1 MFLLKK
7 CIISM
12 NKSLIMC
19 LSFIVLGLGNVGIL
33 AAASATS
40 SNIQAIE
47 TAVAAFKTIGTLR
60 KEFPIN
66 ADAIA
71 GAYAGALQALVQEV
85 DASAGLSL
93 DSNVLAAIDEIKN
106 ENEPLLAAQVI
117 DKSLQHVFFQTV
129 LDRITSVRDNFD
141 SSTTVA
147 LGQKWDEATA
157 AFQAIKSTAARE
169 NKVISADKQ
178 SIVTGSNPALDIQ
191 ITEALARGKTALNKT
206 NSTEDKI
213 TVSIERQVIR
223 IALARA
229 YYIGVLRE
237 VAGILS
243 NKDDLEGAR
252 EAQKE
257 GEIFYRIIESFITK
271 DNPLGNLLIKAQ
283 LTGNVANVGAD
294 QIVSELNKGFI
305 GRVKAELKA
314 NESSAGT
321 DRGRAMEVAEEA
333 WLYANIFL
341 PDLEIR
347 LSATLRSNMESA
359 LNNLKSASSA
369 NDVSKASGA
378 RQTISDI
385 LTNYESEL
393 ELAKYNKTNDTSFII
408 DGAVS
413 SFGEIVKLRKIPP
426 VDSVAIAAQ
435 YAGDLQQLTQFVD
448 QVYGLSIDQDILAAI
463 GLIKNGNQNAT
474 LDAQAG
480 QAIDKSLQRVFALAV
495 YNRLILVSDHFD
507 DLATD
512 ELALEWDRAYAAY
525 LAIIGTAAKEEKV
538 LSADK
543 QKIKNGNNP
552 DIDDQ
557 ITLAFIQGRQALSK
571 QNTDGR
577 INVAIARENIVIPL
591 VRAFLNR
598 ALHYTGLIID
608 NRDAD
613 VNKANE
619 VRVEGEFFYRIV
631 EGFVSQDNPSGSNR
645 VKASLTGNLAN
656 VVANENFIE
665 INKGIVGQVK
675 RDLNLVKS
683 AVGADKNQAILA
695 AERVSLYARIF
706 LSDLELR
713 LSSLQRVKME
723 NALQDLKESS
733 ETGNESKALAA
744 QAAII
749 EIISAYENELI

>member
-19 LSFIVLGLGNVGIL
+19 LSFIVLGLGNVGML
-33 AAASATS
+33 AAASGTS

-71 GAYAGALQALVQEV
+71 GAYAGALQALVQEA

-169 NKVISADKQ
+169 NKIISADKQ

-283 LTGNVANVGAD
+283 LMGNVANVGAD
-294 QIVSELNKGFI
+294 HIVSELNKGFI

-314 NESSAGT
+314 NESSVGT

-333 WLYANIFL
+333 LLYANIFL

-347 LSATLRSNMESA
+347 LSAPLRSNMESA
-359 LNNLKSASSA
+359 LNDLKSASNA
-369 NDVSKASGA
+369 GDVTKATGA
-378 RQTISDI
+378 RKTVSDI
-385 LTNYESEL
+385 LASYESEL
-393 ELAKYNKTNDTSFII
+393 ELAKYSKTHDTAIII
-408 DGAVS
+408 DGAVTA
-413 SFGEIVKLRKIPP
+413 FQAIGVLRKQFPINAE
-426 VDSVAIAAQ
+426 AIAAE
-435 YAGDLQQLTQFVD
+435 YDGDLQQLTKIVD
-448 QVYGLSIDQDILAAI
+448 QLYGLSIDQDILAAI
-463 GLIKNGNQNAT
+463 EFIKNENQVLLA
-474 LDAQAG
+474 A

-495 YNRLILVSDHFD
+495 YNRLTLVSDHFD
-507 DLATD
+507 DLTTD

-525 LAIIGTAAKEEKV
+525 QAIAGTAARENKV
-538 LSADK
+538 LTADK
-543 QKIKNGNNP
+543 QTIKTGSNP

-557 ITLAFIQGRQALSK
+557 ITLAFVQGRQALSK
-571 QNTDGR
+571 GSADDGL
-577 INVAIARENIVIPL
+577 NVAIARENIVIPL
-591 VRAFLNR
+591 ARSFLIGVLR
-598 ALHYTGLIID
+598 EIEGIISD
-608 NRDAD
+608 RDAD
-613 VNKANE
+613 VDEAREKQI
-619 VRVEGEFFYRIV
+619 EGEFFYRIV
-631 EGFVSQDNPSGSNR
+631 EGFISQDNPSGNSR
-645 VKASLTGNLAN
+645 IKAQLTGDMAN
-656 VVANENFIE
+656 VVANEVVSE
-665 INKGIVGQVK
+665 ISRGIIGQVNRI
-675 RDLNLVKS
+675 RDQLES
-683 AVGADKNQAILA
+683 AFGDDKNQAVLA
-695 AERVSLYARIF
+695 AERLSLYVGIF
-706 LSDLELR
+706 LPDLELR
-713 LSSLQRVKME
+713 LGSLQRVRME
-723 NALQDLKESS
+723 NALQDVKESS
-733 ETGNESKALAA
+733 ETGDESKALAA

>member
-19 LSFIVLGLGNVGIL
+19 LGFVVLGLGNVGIL

-40 SNIQAIE
+40 SNVQAIE

-71 GAYAGALQALVQEV
+71 GAYAGALQALVQEA

-141 SSTTVA
+141 SSATAA
-147 LGQKWDEATA
+147 LGQKWDEAAA

-257 GEIFYRIIESFITK
+257 GEIFYRIIESSIVK
-271 DNPLGNLLIKAQ
+271 DNPLGNLLIKAR
-283 LTGNVANVGAD
+283 LTGNVANVGVD

-314 NESSAGT
+314 NESSVGT

-333 WLYANIFL
+333 LLYANIFL

-347 LSATLRSNMESA
+347 LSAALRSNMENA
-359 LNNLKSASSA
+359 LNDLKNASNA
-369 NDVSKASGA
+369 GDVTKAAGA
-378 RQTISDI
+378 RQTVSDI
-385 LTNYESEL
+385 LASYESEL
-393 ELAKYNKTNDTSFII
+393 ELAKYSKAHDTAIII
-408 DGAVS
+408 DGAVTA
-413 SFGEIVKLRKIPP
+413 FRAIGVLRKQFPINAE
-426 VDSVAIAAQ
+426 AIAAE
-435 YAGDLQQLTQFVD
+435 YDGDLQQLTQIVD
-448 QVYGLSIDQDILAAI
+448 QLYGLSIDQDILAAI
-463 GLIKNGNQNAT
+463 EFIKNENQVLLA
-474 LDAQAG
+474 A
-480 QAIDKSLQRVFALAV
+480 QAIDKSLQRVFALVV
-495 YNRLILVSDHFD
+495 YNRITLVNDHFN
-507 DLATD
+507 DLTTD

-525 LAIIGTAAKEEKV
+525 QAIAGTAARENKV
-538 LSADK
+538 LTADK
-543 QKIKNGNNP
+543 QTIKTGSNP

-557 ITLAFIQGRQALSK
+557 ITLAFLQGRQALNKENADDWLNAS
-571 QNTDGR
+571 
-577 INVAIARENIVIPL
+577 IARENIVIPL
-591 VRAFLNR
+591 VRSFLIGVLR
-598 ALHYTGLIID
+598 
-608 NRDAD
+608 
-613 VNKANE
+613 E
-619 VRVEGEFFYRIV
+619 VEGIISDRSADIDSAREKQIEGEYFYRIV
-631 EGFVSQDNPSGSNR
+631 EGFISQDNPSGNNR
-645 VKASLTGNLAN
+645 IKAQLTGDMAN
-656 VVANENFIE
+656 VIANEVVSE
-665 INKGIVGQVK
+665 ISRGIIGQVNRI
-675 RDLNLVKS
+675 RDQLES
-683 AVGADKNQAILA
+683 SFGDDKNQAVLA
-695 AERVSLYARIF
+695 AERLSLYVGIF
-706 LSDLELR
+706 LPDLELR
-713 LSSLQRVKME
+713 LGSLQRVRME
-723 NALQDLKESS
+723 NALQDVKESS
-733 ETGNESKALAA
+733 ETGDESKALAA
-744 QAAII
+744 QATII

>member
-19 LSFIVLGLGNVGIL
+19 LGFIVLGLGNVGIL

-71 GAYAGALQALVQEV
+71 GAYAGALQALVQEA

-93 DSNVLAAIDEIKN
+93 DSNVLTAIDEIKN

-141 SSTTVA
+141 SSTTAA
-147 LGQKWDEATA
+147 LGQKWDEAAA

-257 GEIFYRIIESFITK
+257 GEIFYRIIESFIVK
-271 DNPLGNLLIKAQ
+271 DNPLGNLLIKAR
-283 LTGNVANVGAD
+283 LTGNVANVGVD

-314 NESSAGT
+314 NESSVGT

-333 WLYANIFL
+333 LLYANIFI

-347 LSATLRSNMESA
+347 MGASARSNLESA
-359 LNNLKSASSA
+359 LNNLKSASNG
-369 NDVSKASGA
+369 NDVSKSSTA
-378 RQTISDI
+378 RQAISDI
-385 LTNYESEL
+385 LASYEGEL
-393 ELAKYNKTNDTSFII
+393 DLAKYNKAKDTSLIV

-413 SFGEIVKLRKIPP
+413 SFKTIGTLRKTNPINPE
-426 VDSVAIAAQ
+426 AIAAE

-448 QVYGLSIDQDILAAI
+448 QIYGLSIDQDILTAI
-463 GLIKNGNQNAT
+463 ESIKKGNQIA
-474 LDAQAG
+474 LAG
-480 QAIDKSLQRVFALAV
+480 QIIDKSLQRVFALAI
-495 YNRLILVSDHFD
+495 YNRVTLVTDAFD
-507 DLATD
+507 DLSAD

-525 LAIIGTAAKEEKV
+525 LAIIGTAAKDNKI
-538 LSADK
+538 LTADK
-543 QKIKNGNNP
+543 QTIKTGRNP

-557 ITLAFIQGRQALSK
+557 ITLAFLQGRQALNK
-571 QNTDGR
+571 ENADDWL
-577 INVAIARENIVIPL
+577 NALIARENIVIPL
-591 VRAFLNR
+591 VRSFLIGVLR
-598 ALHYTGLIID
+598 
-608 NRDAD
+608 
-613 VNKANE
+613 E
-619 VRVEGEFFYRIV
+619 VEGIISDRSADIDSAREKQIEGEYFYRIV
-631 EGFVSQDNPSGSNR
+631 EGVISQDNSSGSGRIKNQM
-645 VKASLTGNLAN
+645 TGNLAS
-656 VVANENFIE
+656 VVADDIVSQMS
-665 INKGIVGQVK
+665 KGIIGQIN
-675 RDLNLVKS
+675 RNLNQIES
-683 AVGADKNQAILA
+683 AWGADKNQAVLA
-695 AERVSLYARIF
+695 SERVSLYANIF
-706 LSDLELR
+706 LPDLELR

-723 NALQDLKESS
+723 NALQDLKEAS
-733 ETGNESKALAA
+733 ENSDSSKAIAA
-744 QAAII
+744 RQTII
-749 EIISAYENELI
+749 EIISKYNDKLI

>member
-1 MFLLKK
+1 
-7 CIISM
+7 M

-19 LSFIVLGLGNVGIL
+19 LGFVVLGLGNVGIL

-40 SNIQAIE
+40 SNVQAIE

-71 GAYAGALQALVQEV
+71 GAYAGALQALVQEA

-141 SSTTVA
+141 SSATAA
-147 LGQKWDEATA
+147 LGQKWDEAAA

-257 GEIFYRIIESFITK
+257 GEIFYRIIESSIVK
-271 DNPLGNLLIKAQ
+271 DNPLGNLLIKAR
-283 LTGNVANVGAD
+283 LTGNVANVGVD

-314 NESSAGT
+314 NESSVGT

-333 WLYANIFL
+333 LLYANIFL

-347 LSATLRSNMESA
+347 LSAALRSNMENA
-359 LNNLKSASSA
+359 LNDLKNASNA
-369 NDVSKASGA
+369 GDVTKAAGA
-378 RQTISDI
+378 RQTVSDI
-385 LTNYESEL
+385 LASYESEL
-393 ELAKYNKTNDTSFII
+393 ELAKYSKAHDTAIII
-408 DGAVS
+408 DGAVTA
-413 SFGEIVKLRKIPP
+413 FRAIGVLRKQFPINAE
-426 VDSVAIAAQ
+426 AIAAE
-435 YAGDLQQLTQFVD
+435 YDGDLQQLTQIVD
-448 QVYGLSIDQDILAAI
+448 QLYGLSIDQDILAAI
-463 GLIKNGNQNAT
+463 EFIKNENQVLLA
-474 LDAQAG
+474 A
-480 QAIDKSLQRVFALAV
+480 QAIDKSLQRVFALVV
-495 YNRLILVSDHFD
+495 YNRITLVNDHFN
-507 DLATD
+507 DLTTD

-525 LAIIGTAAKEEKV
+525 QAIAGTAARENKV
-538 LSADK
+538 LTADK
-543 QKIKNGNNP
+543 QTIKTGSNP

-557 ITLAFIQGRQALSK
+557 ITLAFLQGRQALNKENADDWLNAS
-571 QNTDGR
+571 
-577 INVAIARENIVIPL
+577 IARENIVIPL
-591 VRAFLNR
+591 VRSFLIGVLR
-598 ALHYTGLIID
+598 
-608 NRDAD
+608 
-613 VNKANE
+613 E
-619 VRVEGEFFYRIV
+619 VEGIISDRSADIDSAREKQIEGEYFYRIV
-631 EGFVSQDNPSGSNR
+631 EGFISQDNPSGNNR
-645 VKASLTGNLAN
+645 IKAQLTGDMAN
-656 VVANENFIE
+656 VIANEVVSE
-665 INKGIVGQVK
+665 ISRGIIGQVNRI
-675 RDLNLVKS
+675 RDQLES
-683 AVGADKNQAILA
+683 SFGDDKNQAVLA
-695 AERVSLYARIF
+695 AERLSLYVGIF
-706 LSDLELR
+706 LPDLELR
-713 LSSLQRVKME
+713 LGSLQRVRME
-723 NALQDLKESS
+723 NALQDVKESS
-733 ETGNESKALAA
+733 ETGDESKALAA
-744 QAAII
+744 QATII

>member
-19 LSFIVLGLGNVGIL
+19 FGFVVLGLGNVGIL

-40 SNIQAIE
+40 SNVQAIE

-60 KEFPIN
+60 KESPIN

-71 GAYAGALQALVQEV
+71 VAYAGALQALVQEA

-141 SSTTVA
+141 SSATAA
-147 LGQKWDEATA
+147 LSQKWDEAAA

-257 GEIFYRIIESFITK
+257 GEIFYRIIESFIVK
-271 DNPLGNLLIKAQ
+271 DNPLGNLLIKAR

-314 NESSAGT
+314 NESSVGT

-333 WLYANIFL
+333 LLYANIFL

-359 LNNLKSASSA
+359 LNDLKSASNA
-369 NDVSKASGA
+369 GDITKAAGA
-378 RQTISDI
+378 RQTVSDI
-385 LTNYESEL
+385 LASYEGEL
-393 ELAKYNKTNDTSFII
+393 DLAKYNKAKDTSLIV

-413 SFGEIVKLRKIPP
+413 SFKTIGTLRKTNPINPE
-426 VDSVAIAAQ
+426 AIAAE

-448 QVYGLSIDQDILAAI
+448 QIYGLSIDQDILTAI
-463 GLIKNGNQNAT
+463 ESIKKGNQIA
-474 LDAQAG
+474 LAG
-480 QAIDKSLQRVFALAV
+480 QIIDKSLQRVFALAI
-495 YNRLILVSDHFD
+495 YNRVTLVTDAFD
-507 DLATD
+507 DLSAD

-525 LAIIGTAAKEEKV
+525 LAIIGTAAKDNKI
-538 LSADK
+538 LTADK
-543 QKIKNGNNP
+543 QTIKTGHNP

-557 ITLAFIQGRQALSK
+557 ITLAFLQGRQALNK
-571 QNTDGR
+571 ENADDWL
-577 INVAIARENIVIPL
+577 NALIARENIVIPL
-591 VRAFLNR
+591 VRSFLIGVLR
-598 ALHYTGLIID
+598 
-608 NRDAD
+608 
-613 VNKANE
+613 E
-619 VRVEGEFFYRIV
+619 VEGIISDRSADIDSAREKQIEGEYFYRIV
-631 EGFVSQDNPSGSNR
+631 EGIISQDNSSGSGRIKNQM
-645 VKASLTGNLAN
+645 TGNLAS
-656 VVANENFIE
+656 VVADDIVSQMS
-665 INKGIVGQVK
+665 KGIIGQIN
-675 RDLNLVKS
+675 RNLNQIES
-683 AVGADKNQAILA
+683 AWGADKNQAVLA
-695 AERVSLYARIF
+695 SERVSLYANIF
-706 LSDLELR
+706 LSDLGLR

-723 NALQDLKESS
+723 NALQDLKEAS
-733 ETGNESKALAA
+733 ENSDSSKAIAA
-744 QAAII
+744 RQTII
-749 EIISAYENELI
+749 EIISKYNDKLI

>member
-1 MFLLKK
+1 
-7 CIISM
+7 M

-19 LSFIVLGLGNVGIL
+19 LGFVVLGLGNVGIL

-40 SNIQAIE
+40 SNVQAIE

-71 GAYAGALQALVQEV
+71 GAYAGALQALVQEA

-141 SSTTVA
+141 SSATAA
-147 LGQKWDEATA
+147 LGQKWDEAAA

-257 GEIFYRIIESFITK
+257 GEIFYRIIESFIVK
-271 DNPLGNLLIKAQ
+271 DNPLGNLLIKAR
-283 LTGNVANVGAD
+283 LTGNVANVGVD

-314 NESSAGT
+314 NESSVGT

-333 WLYANIFL
+333 LLYANIFL

-347 LSATLRSNMESA
+347 LSAALRSNMENA
-359 LNNLKSASSA
+359 LNDLKNASNA
-369 NDVSKASGA
+369 GDVTKAAGA
-378 RQTISDI
+378 RQTVSDI
-385 LTNYESEL
+385 LASYESEL
-393 ELAKYNKTNDTSFII
+393 ELAKYSKAHDTAIII
-408 DGAVS
+408 DGAVTA
-413 SFGEIVKLRKIPP
+413 FRAIGVLRKQFPINAE
-426 VDSVAIAAQ
+426 AIAAE
-435 YAGDLQQLTQFVD
+435 YDGDLQQLTQIVD
-448 QVYGLSIDQDILAAI
+448 QLYGLSIDQDILAAI
-463 GLIKNGNQNAT
+463 EFIKNENQVLLA
-474 LDAQAG
+474 A
-480 QAIDKSLQRVFALAV
+480 QAIDKSLQRVFALVV
-495 YNRLILVSDHFD
+495 YNRITLVNDHFN
-507 DLATD
+507 DLTTD

-525 LAIIGTAAKEEKV
+525 QAIAGTAARENKV
-538 LSADK
+538 LTADK
-543 QKIKNGNNP
+543 QTIKTGSNP

-557 ITLAFIQGRQALSK
+557 ITLAFLQGRQALNKENADDWLNAS
-571 QNTDGR
+571 
-577 INVAIARENIVIPL
+577 IARENIVIPL
-591 VRAFLNR
+591 VRSFLIGVLR
-598 ALHYTGLIID
+598 
-608 NRDAD
+608 
-613 VNKANE
+613 E
-619 VRVEGEFFYRIV
+619 VEGIISDRSADIDSAREKQIEGEYFYRIV
-631 EGFVSQDNPSGSNR
+631 EGFISQDNPSGNNR
-645 VKASLTGNLAN
+645 IKAQLTGDMAN
-656 VVANENFIE
+656 VIANEVVSE
-665 INKGIVGQVK
+665 ISRGIIGQVN
-675 RDLNLVKS
+675 RIRNQLESSFGD
-683 AVGADKNQAILA
+683 DKNQAVLA
-695 AERVSLYARIF
+695 AERLSLYVGIF
-706 LSDLELR
+706 LPDLELR
-713 LSSLQRVKME
+713 LGSLQRVRME
-723 NALQDLKESS
+723 NALQDVKESS
-733 ETGNESKALAA
+733 ETGDESKALAA
-744 QAAII
+744 QATII